1 MHSSPKNVFARLKN
15 AASFFKAILI
25 NPRAM
30 GTICPSTHY
39 LANEMA
45 SQIPLDCQGIIIELG
60 AGTGVVTEALLAHG
74 IDPKRIIVIDQLPSF
89 VAKLRQRFPM
99 IKVIEGDAIYLT
111 QFLKDTSGVEAVVSS
126 LPLLSLP
133 KAAAE
138 IILGEISQ
146 VLSPGG
152 LYIQYTYS
160 YKENKF
166 ETLKSYKKIHS
177 KRIWRNIPPARVDVF
192 RAP

>member
-138 IILGEISQ
+138 I
-146 VLSPGG
+146 
-152 LYIQYTYS
+152 
-160 YKENKF
+160 
-166 ETLKSYKKIHS
+166 
-177 KRIWRNIPPARVDVF
+177 
-192 RAP
+192 